1 MEVIIQD
8 ASLLPESPGLPIWGS
23 LSGSPGKWSGSSS
36 THRGRFLPGDWP
48 QGLTLSCGHS
58 WWVGPSL
65 QWVQLGLGHQESQ
78 NTGLKE
84 NLEYHQ
90 LAHLLVPLGVPLLQ
104 PGRATSLGAQGASI
118 IGNSLSPPEML
129 QKPVLGKPSTTLGGR
144 RGVNTLSP
152 EQRDYRVFIVR
163 LQWATLGVN
172 SLVLTKGFHMLEQLS
187 RWGGGCLT
195 RTGMMKQFAGAGRLQ
210 KAG

>member
-1 MEVIIQD
+1 MSWSITPMSPAGARPSGESEHRSEREPGIPSAGTSPCSSGGSFTPAGQ
-8 ASLLPESPGLPIWGS
+8 SHQSGGSGGQHNWKLLESS
-23 LSGSPGKWSGSSS
+23 RNVAETS
-36 THRGRFLPGDWP
+36 TWETKHH
-48 QGLTLSCGHS
+48 T
-58 WWVGPSL
+58 
-65 QWVQLGLGHQESQ
+65 
-78 NTGLKE
+78 
-84 NLEYHQ
+84 
-90 LAHLLVPLGVPLLQ
+90 
-104 PGRATSLGAQGASI
+104 GRAQI
-118 IGNSLSPPEML
+118 
-129 QKPVLGKPSTTLGGR
+129 
-144 RGVNTLSP
+144 VNTLSP